1 VPICGSRGSGGD
13 GDGGNGAVPGE
24 CVDAGGVT
32 VGSAWRRPGLRDTAR
47 VGSVNAFARQSARRY
62 AGERSFGG
70 QGFSV
75 ESPVEA
81 FSDCV
86 ANLVVCRCYL

>member
-1 VPICGSRGSGGD
+1 MVMVATVRCR
-13 GDGGNGAVPGE
+13 VE

-32 VGSAWRRPGLRDTAR
+32 LGLARRWPGLRDTAR
-47 VGSVNAFARQSARRY
+47 IGSVDAFARQSARRY
-62 AGERSFGG
+62 AGERSFGV
-70 QGFSV
+70 QDFSV